1 MKKPWYAVNA
11 RALLETRRQG
21 MKPEGWV
28 TVALAGGQFDGTT
41 LYVHDDMPLDRLD
54 WRMLAGLQ
62 VVVEAAP
69 VVTVDRIERVVRGI
83 AAVKP
88 EELRLH
94 FATPDGDL
102 HQIDVGTG
110 VHHAAVGDLPACH
123 DFHWAP
129 IALRGTRGE
138 RALVRA
144 LLQHQPGGIL

>member
-1 MKKPWYAVNA
+1 MRPWYAANA
-11 RALLETRRQG
+11 RALLESRQQG

-28 TVALAGGQFDGTT
+28 TVSLVGGQHPAPT
-41 LYVHDDMPLDRLD
+41 LYVRDDMPADRLD
-54 WRMLAGLQ
+54 WRMLAGLL
-62 VVVEAAP
+62 VVVESGPRAP
-69 VVTVDRIERVVRGI
+69 FERLQRVVRAI

-102 HQIDVGTG
+102 HQVDVGTG
-110 VHHAAVGDLPACH
+110 VHLPAVGDMPACH

-129 IALRGTRGE
+129 IALRGSKGE

-144 LLQHQPGGIL
+144 LIRHQPGALL